1 MPGRMLAEKDGAI
14 GWMIF
19 DHPERR
25 NAVTQGMWLQIG
37 EILEDFAK
45 DEAIRVVVLKGSGD
59 KAFVSGADISQFGEQ
74 RRNAAEVAAS
84 NRLTDVA
91 REALATF
98 SKPTIAMIQG
108 YCLGGGLAIALMCDL
123 RFASEDSTFGIPA
136 ARLGVGYGAQSVAS
150 LQALVGPAYT
160 REILFTGRRFNGD
173 EALRMGLLN
182 RLLPSAELAPY
193 VQDYAAMIG
202 AKQFA
207 LMKEDAIYLNS
218 ARAALHDTDALV
230 EALQSGSIGGAG
242 LDHFEGENLAPGHP
256 LLSMRNVVLTPH
268 IGGATYDTEA
278 NHTTIIA
285 NGLAQLLKG
294 EVPDNCV
301 NPEVLK

>member
-37 EILEDFAK
+37 EILEDFGK
-45 DEAIRVVVLKGSGD
+45 DESIRVVVLKGAGD
-59 KAFVSGADISQFGEQ
+59 KAFVSGADISQFGQQ

-84 NRLTDVA
+84 NRLTDAA

-98 SKPTIAMIQG
+98 PKPTIAMIQG

-123 RFASEDSTFGIPA
+123 RFAAEGSTFGIPA
-136 ARLGVGYGAQSVAS
+136 ARLGVGYAAQSVGM

-160 REILFTGRRFNGD
+160 REILFTGRRFNED
-173 EALRMGLLN
+173 EALRMGLIN
-182 RLLPSAELAPY
+182 RLLPSTELVSY

-202 AKQFA
+202 ANAPLTIRAAKLASTELLKTEAERDLAVVQRAVEVCF
-207 LMKEDAIYLNS
+207 NS
-218 ARAALHDTDALV
+218 ADYH
-230 EALQSGSIGGAG
+230 
-242 LDHFEGENLAPGHP
+242 EGRTAFMEKRPPIFTG
-256 LLSMRNVVLTPH
+256 R
-268 IGGATYDTEA
+268 
-278 NHTTIIA
+278 
-285 NGLAQLLKG
+285 
-294 EVPDNCV
+294 
-301 NPEVLK
+301 

>member
-1 MPGRMLAEKDGAI
+1 MLAEKDGAI

-45 DEAIRVVVLKGSGD
+45 DEAMRVVVLKGSGD
-59 KAFVSGADISQFGEQ
+59 KAFVSGADISQFGAQ
-74 RRNAAEVAAS
+74 RRNAEEVAAS
-84 NRLTDVA
+84 NRLTDAA
-91 REALATF
+91 RQALATF
-98 SKPTIAMIQG
+98 PKPTIAMIQG

-136 ARLGVGYGAQSVAS
+136 ARLGVGYAARSVGM
-150 LQALVGPAYT
+150 LQALIGPAYT

-182 RLLPSAELAPY
+182 RLLPGAELAPY

-202 AKQFA
+202 ANA
-207 LMKEDAIYLNS
+207 PLTI
-218 ARAALHDTDALV
+218 RAAKLASSELLKTDPERDLTVVQHAV
-230 EALQSGSIGGAG
+230 EACFDST
-242 LDHFEGENLAPGHP
+242 DYHEG
-256 LLSMRNVVLTPH
+256 R
-268 IGGATYDTEA
+268 
-278 NHTTIIA
+278 IA
-285 NGLAQLLKG
+285 FMEKRPPVFTGR
-294 EVPDNCV
+294 
-301 NPEVLK
+301 

>member
-1 MPGRMLAEKDGAI
+1 MAGRMVAEKDGAI

-19 DHPERR
+19 DHLERR

-37 EILEDFAK
+37 EILEDFSK
-45 DEAIRVVVLKGSGD
+45 DEAIRVVVLKGAGD
-59 KAFVSGADISQFGEQ
+59 RAFVSGADISQFGQQ

-84 NRLTDVA
+84 NRLTDAA
-91 REALATF
+91 RQALETF

-136 ARLGVGYGAQSVAS
+136 ARLGVGYGAQSVGL
-150 LQALVGPAYT
+150 LQAIVGPAYT

-193 VQDYAAMIG
+193 VQDYAAMI
-202 AKQFA
+202 
-207 LMKEDAIYLNS
+207 S
-218 ARAALHDTDALV
+218 ANAPLTMRAAKLASSELLKAETERDLSVVQRAV
-230 EALQSGSIGGAG
+230 EACFDSADYQ
-242 LDHFEGENLAPGHP
+242 EGRTAFMEKRPPAFTG
-256 LLSMRNVVLTPH
+256 R
-268 IGGATYDTEA
+268 
-278 NHTTIIA
+278 
-285 NGLAQLLKG
+285 
-294 EVPDNCV
+294 
-301 NPEVLK
+301 